1 MKIGFN
7 KIICSLP
14 LAFALLLGS
23 LIVYAQSK
31 GIPLQNGEL
40 FIAVGLLVLSL
51 PMFFVSYIVVTDT
64 EIKINNE
71 FGMPRRH
78 AAITGLHDLKF
89 ENGNLMVL
97 SNGEFVKLRFS
108 KILVD
113 PKGIKALKMKIDGVN
128 N

>member
-14 LAFALLLGS
+14 LILALLLSS
-23 LIVYAQSK
+23 LIAYAQSK
-31 GIPLQNGEL
+31 GIPIQNGEI
-40 FIAVGLLVLSL
+40 FIAIGLLVLSL

-71 FGMPRRH
+71 FGMPRRR

-89 ENGNLMVL
+89 ENGNLLVL

-113 PKGIKALKMKIDGVN
+113 PKGIKALKTMVDKAK
-128 N
+128 

>member
-14 LAFALLLGS
+14 LILAVLLGG
-23 LIVYAQSK
+23 LIAYAKSQN
-31 GIPLQNGEL
+31 IPIQNGEI
-40 FIAVGLLVLSL
+40 FIAIGLLVLSL

-71 FGMPRRH
+71 FGMPRRR

-97 SNGEFVKLRFS
+97 SDGEFVKLRFS

-113 PKGIKALKMKIDGVN
+113 PKGIKAFKMMVDKAK
-128 N
+128 